1 MLQRMRILA
10 TPSLHPNT
18 LPPPSTYMHKRQ
30 LLFLDEATSALDAE
44 SEALLLGQVLASR
57 RQATGMAIVAT
68 GHGAR
73 LAEYFDRVI
82 EMGDGWAREDGVV

>member
-1 MLQRMRILA
+1 MCMHAHL
-10 TPSLHPNT
+10 SLDTGTNHA
-18 LPPPSTYMHKRQ
+18 HKHARNANKQ

-44 SEALLLGQVLASR
+44 SEAHLLGHVLASR

-73 LAEYFDRVI
+73 LAAFFDRVI
-82 EMGDGWAREDGVV
+82 EMGDGGASEDGVV